1 MALIRP
7 SSFFRNVST
16 PTTAIGD
23 FITVFRNAGKNRWR
37 VAVAA
42 AIVTTAI
49 FSVMWQEGGRGL
61 PRPPQ
66 ITYIR
71 VWDPHRTEAEI
82 IASNIAN
89 QKRKDI
95 LAADLA
101 RREELR
107 RDMYKT
113 LGRMS
118 GMDVDAIEKKAA
130 AERAAEKA
138 VEAARLRPPAQTTAT
153 QATAPQAK
161 PAE

>member
-42 AIVTTAI
+42 AIVTTGI

-82 IASNIAN
+82 IASNVAN
-89 QKRKDI
+89 QNRKDI

-138 VEAARLRPPAQTTAT
+138 AETAKAPPA
-153 QATAPQAK
+153 APA
-161 PAE
+161 PAAE

>member
-7 SSFFRNVST
+7 SSFFRHVST

-37 VAVAA
+37 VAVCA
-42 AIVTTAI
+42 AIVTTAV

-61 PRPPQ
+61 PKPPT

-82 IASNIAN
+82 IASNVAN
-89 QKRKDI
+89 QQRKDI
-95 LAADLA
+95 LAADQA

-118 GMDVDAIEKKAA
+118 GMDVDAIEKKAE
-130 AERAAEKA
+130 AERTAEKA
-138 VEAARLRPPAQTTAT
+138 AETARLRPAAPAPA
-153 QATAPQAK
+153 ASPAPA
-161 PAE
+161 AE

>member
-7 SSFFRNVST
+7 STFFRDVST

-23 FITVFRNAGKNRWR
+23 FISVFRNAGKNRWR
-37 VAVAA
+37 VAVCA
-42 AIVTTAI
+42 AIVTTAV

-61 PRPPQ
+61 PHPPQ

-82 IASNIAN
+82 VASNIAN
-89 QKRKDI
+89 QRRKDI
-95 LAADLA
+95 LAADEA

-118 GMDVDAIEKKAA
+118 GMDVDAIEKKAK
-130 AERAAEKA
+130 AEQAAEKA
-138 VEAARLRPPAQTTAT
+138 AEAAALRPAAPATTAP
-153 QATAPQAK
+153 AKTAP
-161 PAE
+161 

>member
-95 LAADLA
+95 IAAELA
-101 RREELR
+101 RREEAR
-107 RDMYKT
+107 RNMYKT

-138 VEAARLRPPAQTTAT
+138 AEAAEAARLRPAAPAPA
-153 QATAPQAK
+153 AK
-161 PAE
+161 